1 MARGSE
7 KIHSDNDQSIPVI
20 TIDGPAGSGKGTIA
34 ALVAQ
39 QLGWLTL
46 DSGALYRL
54 TALAALQKNIAAN
67 DVVALSAIAANL
79 DVVFEAGKIYLAGH
93 CVTLAIRDED
103 CGNMASKIAAIPAV
117 RAALLQRQRDF
128 QQAPGLIADGRD
140 MGTVVFPQAALKI
153 FLTAS
158 AEERAKRR
166 LNQLK
171 QNKISAS
178 LTRLIKEIKARD
190 ARDMNRQSSPLKAA
204 DDAVVIDSSFMSIT
218 EVVNQVISLTR
229 QL

>member
-1 MARGSE
+1 MS
-7 KIHSDNDQSIPVI
+7 SDTPII

-34 ALVAQ
+34 SLVAQ
-39 QLGWLTL
+39 KLGWHIL

-54 TALAALQKNIAAN
+54 TALAALQQNIASN
-67 DVVALSAIAANL
+67 DEETLSQLARNL
-79 DVVFEAGKIYLAGH
+79 DIAFELGEVYLAGQ
-93 CVTLAIRDED
+93 CVSLAIREEE
-103 CGNMASKIAAIPAV
+103 CGNMASKIAAISTV
-117 RAALLQRQRDF
+117 RSALLQRQRDF

-140 MGTVVFPQAALKI
+140 MGTVVFPHAAIKI

-190 ARDMNRQSSPLKAA
+190 ARDINRQSSPLKAA
-204 DDAVVIDSSFMSIT
+204 DDAIVIDSSFMTIAD
-218 EVVNQVISLTR
+218 VVDQVMLLTQR
-229 QL
+229 